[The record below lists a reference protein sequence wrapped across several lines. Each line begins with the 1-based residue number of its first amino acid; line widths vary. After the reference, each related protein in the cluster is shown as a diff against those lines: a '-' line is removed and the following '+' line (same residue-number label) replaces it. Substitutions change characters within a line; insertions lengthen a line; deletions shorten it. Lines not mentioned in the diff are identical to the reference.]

1 MTSGTKKESKIIEGS
16 FKNDKFVCPFRTQTI
31 VTQLTQ
37 TIAEQTVKF
46 PECQYGQCPFYYP
59 AGRTPAEKCMRIGL
73 ESY

>member
-1 MTSGTKKESKIIEGS
+1 MTSGTKENSKAIETVFENGQ
-16 FKNDKFVCPFRTQTI
+16 FVCPFRTRTLVSQM
-31 VTQLTQ
+31 TQSMT
-37 TIAEQTVKF
+37 EQVVMY